1 MDLLRYLE
9 ALGKISAVVIYLLHS
24 LLVYFKFNWRE
35 SPSSSLTGVY
45 QYYWKLLVVHRNRLS
60 TCVANSTGSSNSF
73 FIILGLILCLKIC
86 GIIPVCY
93 LSCELWRDV
102 INISRTQ
109 VERLSHD
116 HHCCCILSVLYRFIL
131 CCHSSKSWAPILT
144 LGLSLLSK
152 IWLYFREKTCNVPIK
167 VVQHKILHVHGA

>member
-45 QYYWKLLVVHRNRLS
+45 QYYWKLLVAHRNRLS

-102 INISRTQ
+102 INISNTQEELLSQDPFGPGWFQVRTSTHTSDKIWWRA
-109 VERLSHD
+109 ECIPSSLLLHLI
-116 HHCCCILSVLYRFIL
+116 CILQVSSWLKLYVSLFKSLFL
-131 CCHSSKSWAPILT
+131 CEISKF
-144 LGLSLLSK
+144 G
-152 IWLYFREKTCNVPIK
+152 
-167 VVQHKILHVHGA
+167 